1 MCARGRRLLIA
12 GGSGRLVCIGQ
23 ACGLCAIVCFLVFV
37 PRESLHSREL
47 LELEVQ
53 LELELDLLELEPANP
68 ALSQGQA
75 RARAKARARARVRA
89 RKPQPRAGGRCFRI
103 TVR

>member
-1 MCARGRRLLIA
+1 MQGKGGLPDCGRRLLIA

-47 LELEVQ
+47 LDLEVQ
-53 LELELDLLELEPANP
+53 LELELELEPANP
-68 ALSQGQA
+68 ALSQGQV
-75 RARAKARARARVRA
+75 RARAK
-89 RKPQPRAGGRCFRI
+89 
-103 TVR
+103 TS